1 MRSDRR
7 EYSGCMDRSGKGRIY
22 LVGFMGSGKSS
33 AGKCL
38 ARDLGVR
45 FVDLDERIELA
56 SGLSVAE
63 IFEREGEGEFRRREA
78 AALRETES
86 LPAAVIATGGG
97 TLTRR
102 ENRDFIQRTGTAV
115 WLTAPLDVMLDRCRG
130 GARRPLL
137 SSREKMA
144 LLLEER
150 LAGYSS
156 APLRIETEGLGP
168 QEVAQL
174 IALRLQATA

>member
-1 MRSDRR
+1 MH
-7 EYSGCMDRSGKGRIY
+7 RSGKGRIY

-38 ARDLGVR
+38 ARELGFR
-45 FVDLDERIELA
+45 FVDLDERIEQA

-78 AALRETES
+78 AALKETES
-86 LPAAVIATGGG
+86 LPAVVVATGGG
-97 TLTRR
+97 TLTRK
-102 ENRDFIQRTGTAV
+102 ENRDFIQRNGTAV
-115 WLTAPLDVMLDRCRG
+115 WLTAPLDIMLDRCRG

-137 SSREKMA
+137 STPEKMA
-144 LLLEER
+144 ALLEER

-156 APLRIETEGLGP
+156 APVRVETKGLGP
-168 QEVAQL
+168 QEVARL
-174 IALRLQATA
+174 IALRLQERA